1 MDIHNFQLSSIF
13 QQNAKEY
20 VTRPVKAMKY
30 QPGLG
35 IENGW
40 MVYFEGNPSNE
51 EKSSHFWVRF
61 FPAKDKAQSF
71 IDADEKQ
78 YAMVNGVR
86 VGMKVKCDEP
96 VPVLYREEMDIEKNE
111 GVLFQFGDKAFIS
124 DESEKYEFYILDS
137 NWCDCDTW
145 IIQDMDGNIRVWDR
159 TMMDELFFFGKEAEC
174 VYEKT
179 SEGEYLQV
187 AV

>member
-1 MDIHNFQLSSIF
+1 MDVHNFQLGSVF
-13 QQNAKEY
+13 HQNAKEY

-35 IENGW
+35 IENSW
-40 MVYFEGNPSNE
+40 MVYFEGSPSNE
-51 EKSSHFWVRF
+51 GKSIHFGVKF
-61 FPAKDKAQSF
+61 FPTKETAQSF

-78 YAMVNGVR
+78 YAMENGVR
-86 VGMKVKCDEP
+86 VGMKVKCDDP
-96 VPVLYREEMDIEKNE
+96 VPVLCREEPDIEKNE

-137 NWCDCDTW
+137 NCDNDVW
-145 IIQDMDGNIRVWDR
+145 IIQDVISGNIRVWDN
-159 TMMDELFFFGKEAEC
+159 TSDELFFGKESEY
-174 VYEKT
+174 VFEKDDK
-179 SEGEYLQV
+179 GEYRKI

>member
-1 MDIHNFQLSSIF
+1 MDIHNFQLGSVF

-40 MVYFEGNPSNE
+40 MVYYEGNSSNE
-51 EKSSHFWVRF
+51 EKSRYFGVKF
-61 FPAKDKAQSF
+61 FPTKDKAQSF

-78 YAMVNGVR
+78 YAMENGMP
-86 VGMKVKCDEP
+86 VGMKVICDDP
-96 VPVLYREEMDIEKNE
+96 LPVLCRKEPDIEKNK
-111 GVLFQFGDKAFIS
+111 GMSFQFGDRAFIS

-137 NWCDCDTW
+137 ISCDCATW
-145 IIQDMDGNIRVWDR
+145 LIQDMDGNIRIWDN
-159 TMMDELFFFGKEAEC
+159 TVMDELFFGKESEY
-174 VYEKT
+174 VFEKT
-179 SEGEYLQV
+179 DKGEYLQV